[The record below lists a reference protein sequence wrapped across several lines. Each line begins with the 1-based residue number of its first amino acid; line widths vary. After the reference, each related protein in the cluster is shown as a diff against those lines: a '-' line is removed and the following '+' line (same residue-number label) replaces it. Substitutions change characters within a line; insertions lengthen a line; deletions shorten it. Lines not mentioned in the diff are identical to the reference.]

1 MAVKTENRYELSD
14 FSVDIFEENDLIKV
28 RVDCFADDGNTP
40 PFIVSSRGLID
51 SSVIRHRE
59 LFYTHLA
66 GTLTEC
72 INKVLSSEI
81 TPPEKCECQDRDW
94 FRHHPEDRQEY
105 WRTKAGRVYAKD
117 HTVLCPNN
125 PTNRRKKNG

>member
-1 MAVKTENRYELSD
+1 MKTSNGYNLSD

-28 RVDCFADDGNTP
+28 RVDCFADDGKSA

-51 SSVIRHRE
+51 SRAIRHRE
-59 LFYTHLA
+59 IFYTHLA

-81 TPPEKCECQDRDW
+81 TPPEKCECQSREW
-94 FRHHPEDRQEY
+94 FREHPDDHQEY
-105 WRTKAGRVYAKD
+105 WRTKGGRVYPKD
-117 HTVLCPNN
+117 HTNNCPKN
-125 PTNRRKKNG
+125 PINLRGN